1 MVTSCLIGGQDFL
14 QQVKCGW
21 CARWLLAVLDLVA
34 ALRWAFLVPQVS
46 LVINSSLLLS
56 VSRLVPVRYENG
68 PSNYVK
74 VIRII
79 VKKTIAGR
87 RRPSTWKAP
96 NRPCRLLICHKVE
109 LEWQ

>member
-1 MVTSCLIGGQDFL
+1 M
-14 QQVKCGW
+14 
-21 CARWLLAVLDLVA
+21 LDLVA

-74 VIRII
+74 VIKII
-79 VKKTIAGR
+79 VKKSILQILLGLAVLGWWGAGGAGCG
-87 RRPSTWKAP
+87 S
-96 NRPCRLLICHKVE
+96 
-109 LEWQ
+109 

>member
-1 MVTSCLIGGQDFL
+1 M
-14 QQVKCGW
+14 
-21 CARWLLAVLDLVA
+21 LDLVA

-79 VKKTIAGR
+79 VKKTILEILLGLAVLGLCGARGR
-87 RRPSTWKAP
+87 AVVVDTG
-96 NRPCRLLICHKVE
+96 
-109 LEWQ
+109 

>member
-1 MVTSCLIGGQDFL
+1 M
-14 QQVKCGW
+14 
-21 CARWLLAVLDLVA
+21 LDLVA

-46 LVINSSLLLS
+46 LVIDSSFLLS

-79 VKKTIAGR
+79 VKKTILEILLGLAVLGLCGTGGR
-87 RRPSTWKAP
+87 AVVVDTG
-96 NRPCRLLICHKVE
+96 
-109 LEWQ
+109 

>member
-1 MVTSCLIGGQDFL
+1 M
-14 QQVKCGW
+14 
-21 CARWLLAVLDLVA
+21 LDLVA

-56 VSRLVPVRYENG
+56 FSRLVPVRYENG

-79 VKKTIAGR
+79 VRKTILEILLGLAVLGLCGAGGR
-87 RRPSTWKAP
+87 AVVVDTG
-96 NRPCRLLICHKVE
+96 
-109 LEWQ
+109 

>member
-1 MVTSCLIGGQDFL
+1 M
-14 QQVKCGW
+14 
-21 CARWLLAVLDLVA
+21 LDLVA

-79 VKKTIAGR
+79 VKKTILEILLGLAVLGLCGAGGR
-87 RRPSTWKAP
+87 AVVVDTG
-96 NRPCRLLICHKVE
+96 
-109 LEWQ
+109 

>member
-1 MVTSCLIGGQDFL
+1 VVTSCLIGGQDFL

-46 LVINSSLLLS
+46 LVIDSSLLLS
-56 VSRLVPVRYENG
+56 ISRLVPVRYENG

-79 VKKTIAGR
+79 VKKTILEILLGLAVLGLCGAGGR
-87 RRPSTWKAP
+87 AVVVDTG
-96 NRPCRLLICHKVE
+96 
-109 LEWQ
+109 

>member
-1 MVTSCLIGGQDFL
+1 M
-14 QQVKCGW
+14 
-21 CARWLLAVLDLVA
+21 LDLVA

-56 VSRLVPVRYENG
+56 ISRLVPIRYENG

-79 VKKTIAGR
+79 VKKTILEILLGLAVLGLCGARGR
-87 RRPSTWKAP
+87 AVVVDTG
-96 NRPCRLLICHKVE
+96 
-109 LEWQ
+109 